1 MGPAFKPPASAPQWL
16 IPVSTLCL
24 GAGVCLWTVCYML
37 MARRARQ
44 THATPIPVV
53 ALAMNLGW
61 ELVYGLYVAD
71 MPVEVA
77 GFVLWL
83 LFDLPVLYATIT
95 QAKHSFAAW
104 PLVARNI
111 RMLLG
116 IITVGCA
123 AAHLLFARWWLAE
136 PHRGHGSKEG
146 KPWFGLEARDTME
159 LVWWSAGLSQ
169 LVLSVSC
176 LAMLLSRGHSG
187 GQSYGIWFCRFAGS
201 VMGLPVTCC
210 LLWWYWPEP
219 HGFIFHPLSYIM
231 TAPWLAC
238 DVAYPFLLAH
248 VRKAEKVLPNGMV
261 VAGDADDAGR
271 KEKL

>member
-16 IPVSTLCL
+16 IPASTLCL
-24 GAGVCLWTVCYML
+24 AAGVCLWTVCYML

-83 LFDLPVLYATIT
+83 LFDLPVLYATVT

-187 GQSYGIWFCRFAGS
+187 GQSYGIWFCRFSGS

-261 VAGDADDAGR
+261 VAGNADDAGR